1 MFYQEPEIIK
11 NALHGEFKDIVM
23 STFETHMA
31 MKGFAHGDD
40 KREFKERDSSV
51 RYIMRRKPQHRGIEL
66 LEKWI
71 YDIIEEPIYTPE
83 IIQITTYNEGE
94 YYNWHKDG
102 SGFGYRKLSLTMQL
116 NDPSEYEGGEFEFKD
131 FGVMKMEK
139 GDACLFAPNLM
150 HRVKPV
156 TKGVRHSVVS
166 WFILREL
173 GDIPTKEL
181 HAMHAKHT

>member
-1 MFYQEPEIIK
+1 MFYQEPHIIK
-11 NALHGEFKDIVM
+11 NALHGEFKDIVL
-23 STFETHMA
+23 STFQTHMA
-31 MKGFAHGDD
+31 MRGYAHGDGASV
-40 KREFKERDSSV
+40 ERDSSV
-51 RYIMRRKPQHRGIEL
+51 RYIMRSQPQHRGIEL

-71 YDIIEEPIYTPE
+71 YDILEEPIYTPE

-102 SGFGYRKLSLTMQL
+102 SGFGFRKLSLTIQL

-131 FGVMKMEK
+131 FGVMKLEK
-139 GDACLFAPNLM
+139 GDACLFAPNLL

-173 GDIPTKEL
+173 GDVPTKEL
-181 HAMHAKHT
+181 QKRGAGL

>member
-1 MFYQEPEIIK
+1 MFYQEPHIIK
-11 NALHGEFKDIVM
+11 NALHGEFKDIVL
-23 STFETHMA
+23 STFQTHMA
-31 MKGFAHGDD
+31 MKGYAHG
-40 KREFKERDSSV
+40 EGANVERDSSV
-51 RYIMRRKPQHRGIEL
+51 RYIMRSQPQHRGIEL

-71 YDIIEEPIYTPE
+71 YDILEEPIYTPE

-102 SGFGYRKLSLTMQL
+102 SGFGFRKLSLTIQL

-131 FGVMKMEK
+131 FGVMKLEK
-139 GDACLFAPNLM
+139 GDACLFAPNLL

-173 GDIPTKEL
+173 GDVPTKEL
-181 HAMHAKHT
+181 QKRHAGL